1 MARNYV
7 SRELARLG
15 GRPVWRDKVVTDNG
29 NHILDVHDL
38 RITDPVG
45 LETAINQIVGVVTVG
60 LFAARPAD
68 LVILGGPAGIRRYR
82 RMGSA
87 PFLDRAD
94 VRFVSP
100 HVRCPRGHLARW
112 HANPRASVRIS
123 RKIQSVRHDRRVAAP
138 RWHEMCFIQWYV
150 TAACLKSPCA
160 APSRR
165 TASSPLPGIDAR
177 LLRRYGVIAGGA
189 AALLLLVVWSA
200 RAWLSSEKVIPRD
213 RVRTAVV
220 ERGPFVRDVA
230 ATGIVVAAIS
240 PTLFA
245 EAPGTIIYKV
255 RAGDTVKAGDVLGKV
270 ESAALTNEYERERAT
285 LASTEAALNR
295 QTIEVRRTIL
305 KSSQDTDLA
314 KVQITAAEREFKRA
328 EDAWSIHV
336 IPERDFERARD
347 DLETAKLN
355 YAHAMETGGL
365 EKDSLQLEL
374 RSQRAQRDA
383 QALKVARLRERVDA
397 LTLKSPVAGM
407 VATLSQPERAQ
418 VAENAPLVTVVDLT
432 ALEIEFQVSE
442 SYANEI
448 RSGMNAEIALD
459 GRQFTGTVAGIS
471 PDVRN
476 AQVTG
481 RVRFARAAQGPA
493 PEPARLGAHRARRT
507 QRCAQGGAQPLQ
519 RFGHALRLRG
529 A

>member
-1 MARNYV
+1 MSLLLPEIAMRGTE
-7 SRELARLG
+7 S
-15 GRPVWRDKVVTDNG
+15 
-29 NHILDVHDL
+29 
-38 RITDPVG
+38 
-45 LETAINQIVGVVTVG
+45 Q
-60 LFAARPAD
+60 
-68 LVILGGPAGIRRYR
+68 
-82 RMGSA
+82 
-87 PFLDRAD
+87 DR
-94 VRFVSP
+94 V
-100 HVRCPRGHLARW
+100 
-112 HANPRASVRIS
+112 
-123 RKIQSVRHDRRVAAP
+123 VAAP
-138 RWHEMCFIQWYV
+138 RNRGAY
-150 TAACLKSPCA
+150 
-160 APSRR
+160 
-165 TASSPLPGIDAR
+165 
-177 LLRRYGVIAGGA
+177 LRRYGVAAGIA

-213 RVRTAVV
+213 RLRTAVV

-255 RAGDTVKAGDVLGKV
+255 RAGDSVRAGDVLGTV
-270 ESAALTNEYERERAT
+270 ESAALTNQYEQERAT
-285 LASTEAALNR
+285 LASIEASLNR
-295 QTIEVRRTIL
+295 QAIEVRRTIL

-328 EDAWSIHV
+328 KDAWAIHA

-347 DLETAKLN
+347 DVETAKLN
-355 YAHAMETGGL
+355 YTHATETGGL

-383 QALKVARLRERVDA
+383 QALKVGRLRERVDA

-407 VATLSQPERAQ
+407 VATLSQAERAQ

-459 GRQFTGTVAGIS
+459 GRQFTGAVAGIS

-481 RVRFARAAQGPA
+481 RVRFA
-493 PEPARLGAHRARRT
+493 
-507 QRCAQGGAQPLQ
+507 AQPKGLRQNQ
-519 RFGHALRLRG
+519 RASVRIVLDERNDVLKVARSPFSDSDSKFAYVVQDDAAVRTPVEFGAAAIGEIEIRNGLKVGDTVVLSDMRDYKDAPSVLIG
-529 A
+529 N

>member
-1 MARNYV
+1 MSLLLPEIAMRGTE
-7 SRELARLG
+7 S
-15 GRPVWRDKVVTDNG
+15 
-29 NHILDVHDL
+29 
-38 RITDPVG
+38 
-45 LETAINQIVGVVTVG
+45 Q
-60 LFAARPAD
+60 
-68 LVILGGPAGIRRYR
+68 
-82 RMGSA
+82 
-87 PFLDRAD
+87 DR
-94 VRFVSP
+94 V
-100 HVRCPRGHLARW
+100 
-112 HANPRASVRIS
+112 
-123 RKIQSVRHDRRVAAP
+123 VAAP
-138 RWHEMCFIQWYV
+138 RNRGAY
-150 TAACLKSPCA
+150 
-160 APSRR
+160 
-165 TASSPLPGIDAR
+165 
-177 LLRRYGVIAGGA
+177 LRRYGVVAGIA

-213 RVRTAVV
+213 RLRTAVV

-255 RAGDTVKAGDVLGKV
+255 RAGDSVRAGDVLGTV
-270 ESAALTNEYERERAT
+270 ESAALTNQYEQERAT
-285 LASTEAALNR
+285 LASIEASLNR
-295 QTIEVRRTIL
+295 QAIEVRRTIL

-328 EDAWSIHV
+328 KDAWAIHA

-347 DLETAKLN
+347 DVETAKLN
-355 YAHAMETGGL
+355 YTHATETGGL

-383 QALKVARLRERVDA
+383 QALKVGRLRERVDA

-407 VATLSQPERAQ
+407 VATLSQAERAQ

-459 GRQFTGTVAGIS
+459 GRQFTGAVAGIS

-481 RVRFARAAQGPA
+481 RVRFA
-493 PEPARLGAHRARRT
+493 
-507 QRCAQGGAQPLQ
+507 AQPKGLRQNQ
-519 RFGHALRLRG
+519 RASVRIVLDERNDVLKVARSPFSDSDSKFAYVVQDDAAVRTPVEFGAAAIGEIEIRNGLKVGDTVVLSDMRDYKDAPSVLIG
-529 A
+529 N